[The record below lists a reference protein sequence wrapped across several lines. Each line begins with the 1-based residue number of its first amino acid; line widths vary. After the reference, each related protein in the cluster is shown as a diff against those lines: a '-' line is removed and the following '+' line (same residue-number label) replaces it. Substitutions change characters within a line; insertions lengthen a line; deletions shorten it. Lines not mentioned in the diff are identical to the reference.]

1 MRPIC
6 RFQVAVAVAGA
17 LAAPGSLLASP
28 WAAPVGP
35 WAGTAGADEGAPAT
49 TPPAIR
55 PAKPATADDLDF
67 RPGLLQLVTDQPSGG
82 RFLVFTYVIA
92 NKTGKT
98 QRFLPRFD
106 LLFGDGAV
114 RQAGSGVMPEVS
126 RRLQRACASAQSMDQ
141 FQIMGDLAD
150 GESNARDGF
159 VVWEIPAGTDLK
171 DVTLFVTG
179 TSAAFD
185 RDVDAS
191 GKATIT
197 RRTWVRDYRFRGTTD
212 PAVSAAGEFDPID
225 DRWIMR

>member
-28 WAAPVGP
+28 WAGGP
-35 WAGTAGADEGAPAT
+35 GADEGAPAT

-106 LLFGDGAV
+106 LLFGDGAI
-114 RQAGSGVMPEVS
+114 RQAGSGVKPEVS

-185 RDVDAS
+185 HHPENVGS
-191 GKATIT
+191 
-197 RRTWVRDYRFRGTTD
+197 
-212 PAVSAAGEFDPID
+212 
-225 DRWIMR
+225 